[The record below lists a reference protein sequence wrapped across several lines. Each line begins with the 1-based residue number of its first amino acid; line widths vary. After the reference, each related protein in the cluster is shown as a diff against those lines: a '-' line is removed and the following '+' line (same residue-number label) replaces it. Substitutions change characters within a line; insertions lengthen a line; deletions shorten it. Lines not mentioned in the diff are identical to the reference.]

1 MVTMVYILT
10 KFCPYLGASAGP
22 KTLNA
27 RDSWNFILM
36 IGSLILSWL
45 MTHATQFDHLEISK
59 SLIII
64 KGGSSLLSDQFI

>member
-1 MVTMVYILT
+1 MVTMVYILI

-59 SLIII
+59 SLIIT
-64 KGGSSLLSDQFI
+64 GGSPLLSDQFI